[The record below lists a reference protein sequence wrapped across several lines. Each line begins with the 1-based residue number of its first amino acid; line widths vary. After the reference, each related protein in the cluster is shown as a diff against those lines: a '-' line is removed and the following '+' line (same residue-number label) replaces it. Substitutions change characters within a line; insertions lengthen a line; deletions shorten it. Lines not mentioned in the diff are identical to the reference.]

1 MSKTS
6 LRHFSLQ
13 RRMALIFLSLLTL
26 IVLVTVLFVWRAT
39 YNHST
44 EQLQSHVR
52 TSASVVAEKI
62 SNTASVLRSN
72 LIILAKDFSIKQLI
86 ATAAD
91 DKKSLYSAMENFQAR
106 SLADIFWVLDAD
118 YVPLVSSQDNS
129 VMDENALSELRQS
142 GLHWYQ
148 HGGQFYLLEAV
159 ALKFVESSVQN
170 NAWLIMGIRADRLF
184 DQKLV
189 SLTDMQISVYHPDTA
204 TILTSTF
211 APQLATELGSHTI
224 VIAPT
229 LHELTLADENYIY
242 GSSQLGRWGESPVY
256 TLLATQ
262 ETKAYLSTQSL
273 IEQLV
278 IILSVAGVLA
288 LISAIVM
295 SRTITRPLEDLI
307 AIARKISLGKYVQQ
321 FPQSNTKE
329 VVTLTAAIND
339 MQNGIIEREKEIN
352 HLAFFDE
359 LTGLPNRIQ
368 FHQHITRS
376 IEQNIAAKL
385 IVLTMDVDRF
395 KEINDTISHEKGDH
409 LLQMIAQRLKTYTG
423 TKAFFARLGG
433 DEFGI
438 IIEALNEEGRKADP
452 EAIAQAVVALF
463 EQPFAVDGLNL
474 DIDVSI
480 GLAVYPE
487 HAINEQGLLQCADIA
502 MYSCKDQ
509 HYRYALYQPEL
520 NKHSVMRLSLMS
532 ELKGALVAG
541 QLQLYYQ
548 PKLAIADNKITTAE
562 CLIRW
567 IHPQHGFI
575 APDDFIPLAEQTG
588 AIRHVTHW
596 ALNTACMQL
605 KNWQSQNITLSLA
618 VNISAMDLVDMQL
631 PAYIAKLL
639 SKYDLAADLLTL
651 EVTESAVMGNPEN
664 ALKALHTLRSMGVIL
679 SIDDFGTGFSSMAQL
694 KKMPVHELKI
704 DKAFVL
710 DLANNKDDQIM
721 VKTLVSLAQNLSLQ
735 TVAEGVEDLATL
747 EFLQSI
753 NCTKAQGYY
762 LSKALP
768 AAQFET
774 WYHNFHRVEA

>member
-1 MSKTS
+1 MSKS
-6 LRHFSLQ
+6 PHRYLSLQ
-13 RRMALIFLSLLTL
+13 RRMAFIFLLLLSLM
-26 IVLVTVLFVWRAT
+26 VLVTVLFVWRAT

-44 EQLQSHVR
+44 EQLLSHIR
-52 TSASVVAEKI
+52 TSASVVKEKI
-62 SNTASVLRSN
+62 SSNASVLNSN
-72 LIILAKDFSIKQLI
+72 LSTLVKDFSIKQLI
-86 ATAAD
+86 ATAAE

-106 SLADIFWVLDAD
+106 SQADIFWVLDAD
-118 YVPLVSSQDNS
+118 YGQLVSSQTNS
-129 VMDENALSELRQS
+129 EMDEGWITILRQP
-142 GLHWYQ
+142 GLHWYAHEQ
-148 HGGQFYLLEAV
+148 QFYLLA
-159 ALKFVESSVQN
+159 AAPLKFVESSVQN
-170 NAWLIMGIRADRLF
+170 NAWLVMGISADKLF

-189 SLTDMQISVYHPDTA
+189 SLTDMQISVYHHDSA
-204 TILTSTF
+204 TIITSTF
-211 APQLATELGSHTI
+211 APELALELSQQNIDISPTI
-224 VIAPT
+224 
-229 LHELTLADENYIY
+229 LKLKLADENYIY
-242 GSSQLGRWGESPVY
+242 ASSQLGTWRQSPVF

-273 IEQLV
+273 IEQLA

-288 LISAIVM
+288 LITAMLM

-307 AIARKISLGKYVQQ
+307 AIARKISLGQYVKQ
-321 FPQSNTKE
+321 FPHSNTKE

-368 FHQHITRS
+368 FSQHINAS
-376 IEQNIAAKL
+376 IDHRIAKKL
-385 IVLTMDVDRF
+385 IVLAMDVDRF
-395 KEINDTISHEKGDH
+395 KEINDTMSHQKGDQ
-409 LLQMIAQRLKTYTG
+409 LLQMIAQRLATYAG
-423 TKAFFARLGG
+423 NKPFIARLGG

-438 IIEALNEEGRKADP
+438 VFNDCEDQQAHV
-452 EAIAQAVVALF
+452 IAKSIVALF
-463 EQPFAVDGLNL
+463 EQPFSIDDLNL

-480 GLAVYPE
+480 GVAVYPE
-487 HAINEQGLLQCADIA
+487 NAITEQGLLQCADIA
-502 MYSCKDQ
+502 MYSCKEQ
-509 HYRYALYQPEL
+509 HFRFALYHPDL
-520 NKHSVMRLSLMS
+520 NKHSVLRLSLMS
-532 ELKGALVAG
+532 ELKGALTAG
-541 QLQLYYQ
+541 QLKLYYQ
-548 PKLAIADNKITTAE
+548 PKLTLQDNKISTAE

-567 IHPQHGFI
+567 IHPEHGFI

-596 ALNTACMQL
+596 VLNAACAQL
-605 KNWQSQNITLSLA
+605 KLWQLKQLNLSLA

-631 PAYIAKLL
+631 PAYIAELL
-639 SKYDLAADLLTL
+639 VKYGLSAHLLTL

-664 ALKALHTLRSMGVIL
+664 ALQALNTLRAMGVIL

-710 DLANNKDDQIM
+710 ELANNQDDQIM

-747 EFLQSI
+747 QFLQSI

-768 AAQFET
+768 AEQFEL
-774 WYHNFHRVEA
+774 WYHNFHQQAS